1 MIGSVEQIYESEQK
15 QTVTREGGQGGS
27 GGGNSP
33 LSRPNDSKEVKG
45 MSSCGMKWRVKCD
58 FPTNLKG

>member
-45 MSSCGMKWRVKCD
+45 NVKLWHEMACEM
-58 FPTNLKG
+58 